1 MRLLLYFFTFSLI
14 NLSVFS
20 QERNKNHFELDS
32 LRTLMLEY
40 KFQNKKDSVR
50 LVINNIQAK
59 LIEMSGDEIVK
70 YEYEN
75 LILNSSLKQKLEIA
89 KSKSQLQ
96 SLILLLICLVGF
108 IYMIYY
114 TDKKNREKQVKKIR
128 AAMGISKYEYDL
140 RKKISERL
148 HDDIGGSIIAL
159 KMKCSGK
166 KEMANEVKLLND
178 IYNKVRSLS
187 SDLDMQHKFSQTI
200 ENGIDILVNE
210 MCGSFKKTTVNV
222 FPESINDIKDQDLIQ
237 DVIMTTKELI
247 TNIIKHSKAD
257 EISINV
263 SYDKNTLTILVE
275 DNGKGTNNKKF
286 GHGLTTINNRAI
298 LREGFINID
307 SNKKGTT
314 VTVEFKNFT

>member
-1 MRLLLYFFTFSLI
+1 MRLSLYFFIFSLI

-40 KFQNKKDSVR
+40 KFQNKKDSVL

-59 LIEMSGDEIVK
+59 LIEMSSEEIVK

-96 SLILLLICLVGF
+96 SLILLLICLGGF
-108 IYMIYY
+108 IYIIYY
-114 TDKKNREKQVKKIR
+114 TDKRNREKQVKKIR
-128 AAMGISKYEYDL
+128 AAQGISKYEYDL

-159 KMKCSGK
+159 KMKCSDK
-166 KEMANEVKLLND
+166 KEMASEVKLLDD
-178 IYNKVRSLS
+178 IYNNVKSLS
-187 SDLDMQHKFSQTI
+187 SDLDIQHKFSQTI

-222 FPESINDIKDQDLIQ
+222 FPESINDIDDPELIQ
-237 DVIMTTKELI
+237 DVIMTIKELS
-247 TNIIKHSKAD
+247 TNVIKHSKAD

-263 SYDKNTLTILVE
+263 SYDNNTLTILVE
-275 DNGKGTNNKKF
+275 DNGKGTDNTEF
-286 GHGLTTINNRAI
+286 GQGLTAINNRAI
-298 LREGFINID
+298 LREGSLEFD
-307 SNKKGTT
+307 SNKKGTS
-314 VTVEFKNFT
+314 VTVEFKI